1 MGLPS
6 SLPHVRFSGAYL
18 YVYLPETKGRTVED
32 ITEEFKRKTGETV
45 TDAKPTKPS
54 PPE

>member
-1 MGLPS
+1 
-6 SLPHVRFSGAYL
+6 VFWAYL

-45 TDAKPTKPS
+45 TEAKTPAKPS